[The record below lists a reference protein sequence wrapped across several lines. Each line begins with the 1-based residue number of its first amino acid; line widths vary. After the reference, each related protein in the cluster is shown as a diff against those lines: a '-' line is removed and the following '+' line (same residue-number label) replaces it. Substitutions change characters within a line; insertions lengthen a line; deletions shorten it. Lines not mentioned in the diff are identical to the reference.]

1 MEDSGKE
8 QVTLARIADILIS
21 LSEAAANFIKIQF
34 TTLSSIRWIG
44 CNLSMSQGTSH
55 TTSLCKENWL
65 MHITC
70 IRYSSKHFI
79 KWIMQKGKKLRCYEC
94 I

>member
-44 CNLSMSQGTSH
+44 CNLSMSH
-55 TTSLCKENWL
+55 VCKYKGYKPYNFL
-65 MHITC
+65 M
-70 IRYSSKHFI
+70 
-79 KWIMQKGKKLRCYEC
+79 
-94 I
+94 